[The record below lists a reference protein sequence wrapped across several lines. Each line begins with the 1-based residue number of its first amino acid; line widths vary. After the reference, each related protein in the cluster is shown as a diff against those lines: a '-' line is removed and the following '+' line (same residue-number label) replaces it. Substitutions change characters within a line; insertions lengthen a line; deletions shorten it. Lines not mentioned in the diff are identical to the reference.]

1 MGKSQ
6 ERSRYVVAG
15 NRGEGWEIG
24 VTAARYRV
32 SFGGVMKWSKNGL
45 KLIVVMAHNS
55 VTILNTREF
64 YNLNK

>member
-1 MGKSQ
+1 M
-6 ERSRYVVAG
+6 VAG

-32 SFGGVMKWSKNGL
+32 SCGGGVMKWSKNGL

-55 VTILNTREF
+55 VTILNTREL